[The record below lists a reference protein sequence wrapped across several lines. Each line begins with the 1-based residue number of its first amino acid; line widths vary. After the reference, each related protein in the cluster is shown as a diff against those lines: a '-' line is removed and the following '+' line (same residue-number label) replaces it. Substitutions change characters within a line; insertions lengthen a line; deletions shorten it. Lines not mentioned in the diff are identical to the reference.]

1 MNLHKHVTEKTNT
14 DRNRFSRY
22 CMKAAAGA
30 LTLVMIGGCVPAV
43 NPLYSQNGGWTIEAS
58 AAETDSRLN
67 EDGSLKDGSY
77 ALPLW
82 MKTANKTSS
91 SMAASCIT
99 GAVLEVKDGKATV
112 TVNLQSKTMG
122 PITAWANNWK
132 IYQENSTE
140 GKATAADYTVDEE
153 GNVVQIQFELP
164 EYAYEAGG
172 VYVSMEISVM
182 PGVSQTA
189 WFDMNFDR
197 MMEDGVYAVNGTMQ
211 KPDGTSSM
219 SDGAIAHAIK
229 LTVQEG
235 EYYLTMNFKGLNVAG
250 LRGYFSNLKYYNT
263 GYTVGANGNPTGDL
277 TDVTVESVQKYT
289 DGEILSDSLGTNYPD
304 IVTFPL
310 IPEALT
316 DGRVPLQVFVPIM
329 EELSAGSG
337 TQNVYLVLDWDS
349 VSKTTA
355 DDAVFAEGDVIDEKP
370 SQTPEEDDQNPGG
383 NQGNEE
389 KPSKDPDEGDQ
400 NNKPFENTQN
410 PGSDAGQNQNN
421 QNQSD
426 QNTAPKPGGAQ
437 AAALTAGAT
446 YTAGG
451 NTYQATSGGT
461 VTVKT
466 VANKKSVNIPA
477 TVTVG
482 GVKAKV
488 TAIGN
493 NAFKKAKKKLTKV
506 TIGANVTS
514 IGKKTFAGCKKP
526 KKITIKSKKLASVGA
541 KAFKGISKNATIKT
555 PKAKKKAYAKLLK
568 NKGQAKSVKIR

>member
-1 MNLHKHVTEKTNT
+1 MNSQKYVTERTNT

-43 NPLYSQNGGWTIEAS
+43 NPFSSGNSGWTIEAS
-58 AAETDSRLN
+58 AAETDSWLN

-112 TVNLQSKTMG
+112 TVDLQSKTMG

-132 IYQENSTE
+132 IYQENSIE
-140 GKATAADYTVDEE
+140 GEATAADYTVDEE

-172 VYVSMEISVM
+172 VYVSMEISVR
-182 PGVSQTA
+182 PGVPQTA

-197 MMEDGVYAVNGTMQ
+197 MMEDGVYAVSGTMQ
-211 KPDGTSSM
+211 KPDGTASM
-219 SDGAIAHAIK
+219 SDRAIAHAIK
-229 LTVQEG
+229 LTVEDG
-235 EYYLTMNFKGLNVAG
+235 KYFLTMNFKGLDVGG

-263 GYTVGANGNPTGDL
+263 GYEKVNGNNPSGEL

-289 DGEILSDSLGTNYPD
+289 DGEVLSDSLGTDYPD

-316 DGRVPLQVFVPIM
+316 DGIVPLQVFVPIM
-329 EELSAGSG
+329 ESISPGSG

-349 VSKTTA
+349 VRETTA
-355 DDAVFAEGDVIDEKP
+355 DDPAFAEGDVIDEKP
-370 SQTPEEDDQNPGG
+370 SQTPEEDNQNPGG
-383 NQGNEE
+383 DQG
-389 KPSKDPDEGDQ
+389 SGD
-400 NNKPFENTQN
+400 NNKPSGDVQT
-410 PGSDAGQNQNN
+410 PGTGAGQNQNT
-421 QNQSD
+421 QNN
-426 QNTAPKPGGAQ
+426 QNTAQKSDAGAQ
-437 AAALTAGAT
+437 AAALQTGAI
-446 YTAGG
+446 YTVGG
-451 NTYQATSGGT
+451 NIYQATSTGT
-461 VTVKT
+461 VTLKT
-466 VANKKSVNIPA
+466 AANKKSVNIPA
-477 TVTVG
+477 TVSIN
-482 GVKAKV
+482 GVTAKV

-514 IGKKTFAGCKKP
+514 IGKKAFAGCRKL
-526 KKITIKSKKLASVGA
+526 KKITVKTKNLNNVGA
-541 KAFKGISKNATIKT
+541 KALKGISKKAVIKV
-555 PKAKKKAYAKLLK
+555 PKKNKKAYTKLLK

>member
-58 AAETDSRLN
+58 AAEPMAI
-67 EDGSLKDGSY
+67 SL
-77 ALPLW
+77 
-82 MKTANKTSS
+82 
-91 SMAASCIT
+91 
-99 GAVLEVKDGKATV
+99 
-112 TVNLQSKTMG
+112 
-122 PITAWANNWK
+122 
-132 IYQENSTE
+132 
-140 GKATAADYTVDEE
+140 
-153 GNVVQIQFELP
+153 
-164 EYAYEAGG
+164 
-172 VYVSMEISVM
+172 
-182 PGVSQTA
+182 
-189 WFDMNFDR
+189 
-197 MMEDGVYAVNGTMQ
+197 EDGVYAVNGTMQ

-400 NNKPFENTQN
+400 NNKPFGNTQN

-514 IGKKTFAGCKKP
+514 IGKKTFAGCKKL